1 MPRIRLIHPD
11 APKDEAVATLSP
23 LARVTWAYLPCHADR
38 KGRLEDKPFNLRL
51 EILPTDDVDMS
62 HILSELE
69 AGGLVARYAKG
80 GRRYIQI
87 RTFNKHQRP
96 HKNEGDSVIP
106 PPDGTPA
113 PEWLEPTGQVASQT
127 DVLATCPESSDQM
140 RAALA
145 VSDPDPDPVSDPVS
159 ENTPPPARD
168 PSSTGTVAPA
178 AARPKWRSSYE
189 WWFAFGLAWRDG
201 PGEGDHTYA
210 NGGDSKAQGELD
222 GVLARM
228 PDAELEGLWQRRG
241 EFFERFFASKSQRLI
256 DGRFAFALFVARWS
270 DFRPDLPAPR
280 AAPARASPP
289 RDQSSG
295 RARASTEYGTA
306 GPQKL

>member
-23 LARVTWAYLPCHADR
+23 LARVAWAYLPCHADR
-38 KGRLEDKPFNLRL
+38 LGRLDDKPFKLRL
-51 EILPTDDVDMS
+51 DILPLDDVDMND
-62 HILSELE
+62 ILAELE

-87 RTFNKHQRP
+87 RTFNQHQRP
-96 HKNEGDSVIP
+96 HKNEGESVIP

-113 PEWLEPTGQVASQT
+113 PEWLEPTGHVASPPVT
-127 DVLATCPESSDQM
+127 LASVPEPSDQTP
-140 RAALA
+140 AARA
-145 VSDPDPDPVSDPVS
+145 VSDPVPVPVSDPVS
-159 ENTPPPARD
+159 ESTPSARD
-168 PSSTGTVAPA
+168 PSSTTPVAPA
-178 AARPKWRSSYE
+178 ARPNWRSSYA

-201 PGEGDHTYA
+201 PGEGNYSYA
-210 NGGDSKAQGELD
+210 NGGDTKAQGELD

-228 PDAELEGLWQRRG
+228 TDTELEGLWDRRG
-241 EFFERFFASKSQRLI
+241 EFFERFFARKSPRLVE
-256 DGRFAFALFVARWS
+256 GRYAFALFVARWS

-289 RDQSSG
+289 RNVGVGWAAPSG
-295 RARASTEYGTA
+295 DYGKP
-306 GPQKL
+306 GDQKL